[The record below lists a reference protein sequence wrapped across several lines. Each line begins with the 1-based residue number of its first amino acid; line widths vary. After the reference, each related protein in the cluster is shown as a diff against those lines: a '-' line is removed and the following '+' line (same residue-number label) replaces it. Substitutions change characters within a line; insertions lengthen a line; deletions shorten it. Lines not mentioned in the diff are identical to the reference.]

1 VSDLIERYAAA
12 ERAGRTRIPN
22 RAIEAFGLEWWNT
35 AGYPYHIESMD
46 ELWRYHDSMHDGRY
60 ECNLDLIGA
69 ASTADVVL
77 CERAARVIY
86 EFSGSRF
93 RFASPAKDAL
103 SRALYQ
109 YQLLSIHLAAT
120 PRPWTVLEM
129 GPGSGYLGLL
139 LGLDGHRYLAVEAA
153 QAFFVYQS
161 ELWRHAF
168 RADYDD
174 GLRGASDTRVRHV
187 PWWSYNEEGLSLP
200 SLHAITANHALAEM
214 NPLAVQ
220 RILWSL
226 KRFGVSSSF
235 LLAESLGHR
244 HHSTGQVI
252 GDVLAAHISVHELG
266 PDLYLMRQ
274 AAPGSTA
281 TYECHESAR
290 RAGLLWRLARS
301 VVARTPALTPLA
313 LRVYRRTSALTQ
325 RQAKPEPRSTLNSQ
339 IRLVFDAYPETH
351 TPDYRYQHGTW

>member
-22 RAIEAFGLEWWNT
+22 RAIEAFGLELWNEM
-35 AGYPYHIESMD
+35 GYPYRIESMD
-46 ELWRYHDSMHDGRY
+46 ELWRYHDSMHDGRF
-60 ECNLDLIGA
+60 EGNLDLIGA
-69 ASTADVVL
+69 TSIADVAL
-77 CERAARVIY
+77 CERAARIIY

-93 RFASPAKDAL
+93 RFASPGKDAL

-109 YQLLSIHLAAT
+109 YRLLSTHLAAT
-120 PRPWTVLEM
+120 PRPWTVLEA

-168 RADYDD
+168 GADYDD
-174 GLRGASDTRVRHV
+174 GLRGNSDTRVRHV
-187 PWWSYNEEGLSLP
+187 PWWSFNEEGLVLP
-200 SLHAITANHALAEM
+200 PLHAVTANHALAEM
-214 NPLAVQ
+214 HPLAVQ

-235 LLAESLGHR
+235 LLAESLGKR
-244 HHSTGQVI
+244 HHSPREVVGHA
-252 GDVLAAHISVHELG
+252 LAAHISVHELG
-266 PDLYLMRQ
+266 PDLYVMRL
-274 AAPGSTA
+274 AASGSTA
-281 TYECHESAR
+281 THKRDESTR
-290 RAGLLWRLARS
+290 RAGLTWGLARS
-301 VVARTPALTPLA
+301 VVRRTPALKPLA
-313 LRVYRRTSALTQ
+313 LRVYRRTQ
-325 RQAKPEPRSTLNSQ
+325 RRARRLAKPEPRVAVNSQ
-339 IRLVFDAYPETH
+339 IRAVFDAYPETH